1 MMSTYKPQKFAELI
15 GCSVKTLQRWD
26 RDGVLKANRTSMG
39 RRYYT
44 HDQYLKYLGI
54 KNKGQGKVVV
64 YARVSS
70 YGQKPELDNQ
80 KEALR
85 KYCHQHE
92 IVVDE
97 WLEEIGSGLNYKRKK
112 FSKLFE
118 EIELGQVSHLIIA
131 HKDRL
136 VRFDFSLI
144 ESFCVRHG
152 TNLIIINGEELS
164 PEQELVQDILSIIQV
179 FSARLYGL
187 RSYKKLIKDACLK
200 P

>member
-1 MMSTYKPQKFAELI
+1 M
-15 GCSVKTLQRWD
+15 
-26 RDGVLKANRTSMG
+26 
-39 RRYYT
+39 
-44 HDQYLKYLGI
+44 
-54 KNKGQGKVVV
+54 
-64 YARVSS
+64 
-70 YGQKPELDNQ
+70 
-80 KEALR
+80 
-85 KYCHQHE
+85 
-92 IVVDE
+92 VDE
-97 WLEEIGSGLNYKRKK
+97 WLEEIGSGLYSKWKK
-112 FSKLFE
+112 FSKLFEELFE

-136 VRFDFSLI
+136 VRFGFSLI